1 MPPALQTTG
10 SVQMESIP
18 TKSAAGLPH
27 LSPPNS
33 QQPKGILWP
42 KQESSVSCE
51 VALRANLSGRPGDEG
66 STGGRGLG
74 LPKGVEQA
82 VRRQPGGKLAVGP
95 QPGAHAQCSNLIQGL
110 RTHTHLNIKSLRHPY
125 LAPLA
130 GSWCTRKLLN
140 HAHSKPECS

>member
-1 MPPALQTTG
+1 M
-10 SVQMESIP
+10 
-18 TKSAAGLPH
+18 
-27 LSPPNS
+27 
-33 QQPKGILWP
+33 
-42 KQESSVSCE
+42 SCE

-82 VRRQPGGKLAVGP
+82 VRRQPGGKLALGP
-95 QPGAHAQCSNLIQGL
+95 QPGAHAQYSNLIQGL
-110 RTHTHLNIKSLRHPY
+110 RTHTHLNNMKSLRHPY